1 MRSPEAAVV
10 RRAPLHPLLAKELRE
25 IVSGRALWTM
35 LLILC
40 PLVGYSFW
48 QAVVLYGEA
57 SAAARDAPVLASGL
71 SPLDGVLVPTFGALY
86 VAVTFLFPFVA
97 IRSLGREKETG
108 ALRLLLQ
115 LPYQVPTL
123 IAAKMAAIFGA
134 WLVVLIPTASA
145 VVIWAMLGGHL
156 YVPETANLVLGHLL
170 YGLLVGAI
178 ALFAASISESSATA
192 AIIALAFTI
201 GSWVLD
207 FALAGQ
213 PGALEWLSRLSL
225 TQTLR
230 TFEQGL
236 LSPGLL
242 LGVMAATCGFAAL
255 SAVWLHPGVPL
266 RTKVLRSIACVAA
279 VAAVLALA
287 TQVRTSVDLT
297 EDRRNSF
304 PAADQRALA
313 GLREPLLV
321 TVRLAPEDPRYVD
334 LRRNVLAKLE
344 RALPDVSIRLA
355 TTGQS
360 VVGSSSDEAYGEIE
374 YSYAGRADKSRSTSP
389 REILPL
395 LYALAGKPTPPPGTG
410 EEYPGYPL
418 VADGRWTL
426 PWFLVGLPLLIVIAW
441 WRSRRPPQNPC
452 TTHQRGRSS
461 MNKIKSTIGTAVACG
476 ALAALLIY
484 ANAAQPLK
492 IDFSDETA
500 GAEPK
505 SFVSVVG
512 VWRIE
517 AEGNNKVLAVD
528 GRQWKEG
535 QTSAGIAD
543 KARALYGDRYA
554 EFLDRVQA
562 YAYFPYVV
570 AKDVTDFR
578 DGEISVRFEGIS
590 GRIDQGAGILFNLK
604 PNGDYLTIRANPLE
618 NNLVLWKFEKGKRS
632 SVTWIRNTPTA
643 TRQWHDLKVRIAGAK
658 VAGYL
663 DGKLYLEHVLPQPVS
678 GRIGLWSKADSHVYF
693 DDFTVTPAD

>member
-1 MRSPEAAVV
+1 LRSPEAAVV
-10 RRAPLHPLLAKELRE
+10 RRAPFHPLLAKELRE

-48 QAVVLYGEA
+48 QAVLLYGEA

-86 VAVTFLFPFVA
+86 VAVTLLFPFVA

-115 LPYQVPTL
+115 LPYRVPTL
-123 IAAKMAAIFGA
+123 IAAKMTAIFGA
-134 WLVVLIPTASA
+134 WLVALIPAASA

-156 YVPETANLVLGHLL
+156 YVPEAANLVLGHLL

-213 PGALEWLSRLSL
+213 PGALEWFSRLSL

-242 LGVMAATCGFAAL
+242 LGVMAAICGFAAL
-255 SAVWLHPGVPL
+255 SAVWLHPGVPP
-266 RTKVLRSIACVAA
+266 RTRFMRSIACVAA

-355 TTGQS
+355 TSGQS

-441 WRSRRPPQNPC
+441 WRSRRPPQIPA
-452 TTHQRGRSS
+452 Q
-461 MNKIKSTIGTAVACG
+461 
-476 ALAALLIY
+476 LI
-484 ANAAQPLK
+484 N
-492 IDFSDETA
+492 
-500 GAEPK
+500 
-505 SFVSVVG
+505 
-512 VWRIE
+512 
-517 AEGNNKVLAVD
+517 EGD
-528 GRQWKEG
+528 
-535 QTSAGIAD
+535 QT
-543 KARALYGDRYA
+543 
-554 EFLDRVQA
+554 
-562 YAYFPYVV
+562 
-570 AKDVTDFR
+570 
-578 DGEISVRFEGIS
+578 
-590 GRIDQGAGILFNLK
+590 
-604 PNGDYLTIRANPLE
+604 
-618 NNLVLWKFEKGKRS
+618 
-632 SVTWIRNTPTA
+632 
-643 TRQWHDLKVRIAGAK
+643 
-658 VAGYL
+658 
-663 DGKLYLEHVLPQPVS
+663 
-678 GRIGLWSKADSHVYF
+678 
-693 DDFTVTPAD
+693 